1 MWTHGEAYVKPS
13 SAWRTGFFMY
23 EGWPAQEDGT
33 DSQSH
38 PSRKT
43 HDLLYPG
50 HTAGARR
57 VVRGQHP
64 GGIEDRYPSWWGHA
78 PAALPLGSKPP
89 PKPVAPAGMPSFF
102 APPPAPAAVAVTTA
116 AAPAA
121 TLTADDILN
130 ALRAAAT
137 AAAPAAVAAAPA
149 APPLRSPASA
159 SRIPVPRAAQSV
171 QPTPWAPD
179 PEPPAPA
186 PAPAPKPAKKKAVA
200 TATTATQTRNALHLR
215 KLRSEFMPCVRNDV
229 AARARRRSRSRPAR
243 PRARASS
250 MASGNKKSPASVP
263 RRRGVSGCSP
273 SSPVATR
280 PTRR

>member
-1 MWTHGEAYVKPS
+1 MH
-13 SAWRTGFFMY
+13 

-33 DSQSH
+33 DSGRGH

-43 HDLLYPG
+43 HDLLSIRG
-50 HTAGARR
+50 TAGCAAR

-78 PAALPLGSKPP
+78 PAALPLGGKPRPGAGRARRHAPLFCSRRPRQPPSPP
-89 PKPVAPAGMPSFF
+89 P
-102 APPPAPAAVAVTTA
+102 PPPLPPRPPPTTSSTRFE
-116 AAPAA
+116 P
-121 TLTADDILN
+121 
-130 ALRAAAT
+130 
-137 AAAPAAVAAAPA
+137 PPP
-149 APPLRSPASA
+149 PPLPPPSLPHPPRLRPLAGLGV
-159 SRIPVPRAAQSV
+159 PHPLPRAAQSV

-229 AARARRRSRSRPAR
+229 AARRAPPKPKPTGG

-250 MASGNKKSPASVP
+250 MASGNKKSPASAL